1 MKNFQNIKDDF
12 AILGKAVGI
21 ACILTTFGFIPL
33 NAFAQEPELYCI
45 NYWTNPNTG
54 ESECFDGNMNLITA
68 PKPKLSESNED
79 NGGDN
84 YKFEHFSSGSC
95 VNKATNEIEVE
106 IAKTVAKMH
115 QNIDETMDKI
125 DGLDEILAIE
135 TLTIANK
142 KEYKAIEAEIDV
154 LTIEYNKMSDF
165 LDKAMVEMESSTR
178 SPNFRKCFNKSH
190 DRLYENTEAMVAIL
204 KTKPAGV
211 RLYVPLNRRTTPFG
225 DRRR

>member
-12 AILGKAVGI
+12 AILGKAVSI

-84 YKFEHFSSGSC
+84 YKFEHFRSGSC
-95 VNKATNEIEVE
+95 VNKATNETEVE
-106 IAKTVAKMH
+106 MAKTVAKMH
-115 QNIDETMDKI
+115 QNIDDSMDKI
-125 DGLDEILAIE
+125 DRLDEILAIE
-135 TLTIANK
+135 RLTTAEK
-142 KEYKAIEAEIDV
+142 KEYIAIESEINV
-154 LTIEYNKMSDF
+154 LIEENNKMFDS
-165 LDKAMVEMESSTR
+165 LEEAMVKTKSSSG
-178 SPNFRKCFNKSH
+178 SPNFRKCFNKNY
-190 DRLYENTEAMVAIL
+190 DKLYENTNAVIAIF
-204 KTKPAGV
+204 KTKPTGI
-211 RLYVPLNRRTTPFG
+211 RLYVPLDRRTTPSG
-225 DRRR
+225 ERKR